1 MNRLLNFLV
10 LRTKTTWIKG
20 VDEEINNR
28 NKLNTKLKMQ
38 KKL

>member
-20 VDEEINNR
+20 VDEERNNCS
-28 NKLNTKLKMQ
+28 KLSKNLKMQ
-38 KKL
+38 ENL